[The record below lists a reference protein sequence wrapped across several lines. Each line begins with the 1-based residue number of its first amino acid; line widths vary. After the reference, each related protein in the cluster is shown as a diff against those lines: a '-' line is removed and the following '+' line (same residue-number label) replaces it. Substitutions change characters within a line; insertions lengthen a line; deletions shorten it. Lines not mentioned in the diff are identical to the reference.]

1 MASQDQLVLF
11 GFDLRP
17 YLAQL
22 SLAYRQLIWGEE
34 SGLRALLSVPAKVW
48 TEGSQE
54 PRFIDPFGNDLALDN
69 VDPSDFVE
77 AVCIAERFVL
87 QRRISLPETVE
98 SQLTQVV
105 QMEVQ
110 NCSPFAPSDTRFG
123 FRILRRS
130 EGSLLIGIV
139 VTSAEFI
146 NATVAQHP
154 TPSLVSELW
163 SSFDGAMVRI
173 TDHHDAVAR
182 DNQFIRRLARLAL
195 GSIAVMTMFFMLLML
210 PTAVAD
216 IRSEQY
222 REQLSVAEENAAE
235 ATALREELVSYNE
248 KLSLASELIAGREHY
263 GIWLHTLA
271 DLSPD
276 SVYLKQ
282 LEFAGNK
289 LSIRGYGENGAA
301 YQSRLVE
308 SERFSDVTATSPFR
322 RNPQLELE
330 EFTFELTLRS
340 DKMREEMLVSPGS
353 GGF

>member
-34 SGLRALLSVPAKVW
+34 SGLRAWLSVPAKVW
-48 TEGSQE
+48 TEGAKEQ
-54 PRFIDPFGNDLALDN
+54 RFIDPFGNDLALGN
-69 VDPSDFVE
+69 VDPQDFVE
-77 AVCIAERFVL
+77 ATCISERFVL

-98 SQLTQVV
+98 SQLTQAV

-110 NCSPFAPSDTRFG
+110 NCSPFAPADTRFG
-123 FRILRRS
+123 FRVLRRS
-130 EGSLLIGIV
+130 EGLLIIGIV
-139 VTSAEFI
+139 VTSAEFL
-146 NATVAQHP
+146 NATVARHP
-154 TPSLVSELW
+154 TPSSVTEVW

-173 TDHHDAVAR
+173 IDHHDEVAR
-182 DNQFIRRLARLAL
+182 DKQFIHRLARLAL
-195 GSIAVMTMFFMLLML
+195 ASIAVMAMFFGLLML

-222 REQLSVAEENAAE
+222 REQLSAAEENAAE
-235 ATALREELVSYNE
+235 ATALREELVSYTE

-263 GIWLHTLA
+263 GVWLHTLP

-282 LEFAGNK
+282 LEFAGSK
-289 LSIRGYGENGAA
+289 LSIRGYGQNGAA

-322 RNPQLELE
+322 RNPQLKLE
-330 EFTFELTLRS
+330 EFTFELTLQS
-340 DKMREEMLVSPGS
+340 EAMREETLASPGS

>member
-1 MASQDQLVLF
+1 MAGQDQLVLF

-22 SLAYRQLIWGEE
+22 FLAYRQLIWGEE
-34 SGLRALLSVPAKVW
+34 SGLRAWLSVPAKVW
-48 TEGSQE
+48 AEGSKE

-130 EGSLLIGIV
+130 EGSLIIGIV

-146 NATVAQHP
+146 NATLAQHP

-173 TDHHDAVAR
+173 IDHNDAVAR
-182 DNQFIRRLARLAL
+182 DSQFIRRLARLAL
-195 GSIAVMTMFFMLLML
+195 SSIAVMTMFFMFLML

-235 ATALREELVSYNE
+235 ATTLREELVSYNE

-340 DKMREEMLVSPGS
+340 DKMREEMPVSPGS